1 MPIALAIVIAVGLS
15 ARDFQPPSQAECRD
29 AAECRQQALEAASR
43 QEYELFHDLAWRAMQ
58 KGRRN
63 DAELMSLVARAQSLS
78 GRPHDAV
85 VMLNRLAAMGVT
97 TDAATSDDFRRVRA
111 LPAWP
116 DLEAQLAALDTTAA
130 AKPSEPADK
139 AVAVT
144 GSKRPPEPPV
154 APPSTP
160 PPAKEPDKAARSDPA
175 PDVPIVG
182 EPVETLR
189 FSTAPFTP
197 AGLAYDAV
205 SNRFIVGDR
214 SAKKLAV
221 VGERSH
227 NVSNF
232 ASADTAGF
240 GDIAALAIDPRE
252 GDLWVVSTSEAS
264 GAVHK
269 LQLISGRVLY
279 SVPSPEGTSVR
290 FGDLAVTPQ
299 STVIAL
305 DVEGKRLFRLPRRSK
320 ELEVASTLDVDDPVS
335 IATSSD
341 LVAYVAYR
349 DGIVRVDL
357 SSGSA
362 RPVRAQNGIDLTGLT
377 WIRRYRSG
385 LVALQRTA
393 GGLYRI
399 IRLRQNASGTVTG
412 LVLLDRDVPLAG
424 STAAAVS
431 GDLLYYLS
439 AAQAGAESG
448 EVIVRRVKL
457 R

>member
-1 MPIALAIVIAVGLS
+1 VPRG
-15 ARDFQPPSQAECRD
+15 D
-29 AAECRQQALEAASR
+29 CRQQALEAASR

-58 KGRRN
+58 KGRRK
-63 DAELMSLVARAQSLS
+63 DADLMTLVALAQSLS
-78 GRPHDAV
+78 GRPHDAL

-111 LPAWP
+111 LPGWA
-116 DLEAQLAALDTTAA
+116 DLEARLAALDTTAA
-130 AKPSEPADK
+130 PKPSEPADK
-139 AVAVT
+139 AVAAT
-144 GSKRPPEPPV
+144 ESKRAPEPPV
-154 APPSTP
+154 ATTSSP
-160 PPAKEPDKAARSDPA
+160 PPAKEPAKAARSDPA
-175 PDVPIVG
+175 PAEPIVG
-182 EPVETLR
+182 EPVEALR
-189 FSTAPFTP
+189 FTTAPFTP
-197 AGLAYDAV
+197 GGLAYDAV

-232 ASADTAGF
+232 ASADAAGF
-240 GDIAALAIDPRE
+240 GDIAAIAIDPRE
-252 GDLWVVSTSEAS
+252 GDLWVVSTGEPSA
-264 GAVHK
+264 AVHK

-279 SVPSPEGTSVR
+279 SVPSPEATSVR

-305 DVEGKRLFRLPRRSK
+305 DVEGKRLFRLPPRSK

-341 LVAYVAYR
+341 LVAYVAHR

-385 LVALQRTA
+385 LVALQRMP
-393 GGLYRI
+393 GGLFRI

-412 LVLLDRDVPLAG
+412 LVLFDRDVPLAG
-424 STAAAVS
+424 STAAAIS

-439 AAQAGAESG
+439 AAQTGAESG
-448 EVIVRRVKL
+448 ELIVRRVKL